1 MQKWEVCF
9 FNELT
14 ALRLYQLLKLRQD
27 VFVLEQTCLY
37 ADLDNLDQQS
47 IHISLIDEEE
57 DQVIAYCRILPE
69 GLIYPE
75 AAIGRVVVST
85 QTRNQGLAKKLM
97 LKAIH
102 FIEQEMQ
109 APYIKISAQSH
120 LKCFYSSLGF
130 NVASAPYD
138 EDGIEHIDMML
149 STEI

>member
-9 FNELT
+9 FSELT

-37 ADLDNLDQQS
+37 ADLDNFDQQS
-47 IHISLIDEEE
+47 IHLLLIDEEE

-69 GLIYPE
+69 GLICPE
-75 AAIGRVVVST
+75 AAIGRVVVSK

-97 LKAIH
+97 LKAIK

-109 APYIKISAQSH
+109 VPNIKISAQSH
-120 LKCFYSSLGF
+120 LQGFYRTLGF
-130 NVASAPYD
+130 NVVSEPYD
-138 EDGIEHIDMML
+138 EDGIEHIDMIL
-149 STEI
+149 SIEI